1 MTAEVGV
8 ATFASMPLTL
18 SLPALARRRPSPLV
32 VDAGLAAVVALVT
45 GVAVAVQAQ
54 NEEPMQAIGYPL
66 LVVQLV
72 PLVWR
77 RRAPIVVAIVV
88 GVAAAVYGIAELPDP
103 PIMFAPLL
111 AWYSAA
117 AYRPRRVT
125 VPLALTA
132 VVVGLV
138 SMALARDSDAAD
150 VAVNLFAGA
159 MAFVVGYATRGERQR
174 AQLLVERREDA
185 ERQAVAEERVRI
197 ARDLHDVVAHH
208 LSVIAVQTEAAQS
221 VLATEP
227 ARAEKAMARVGD
239 TARVALGELRRMLGA
254 LRTDPSLVPQP
265 DLAAVGNLAD
275 TVRQTGLAVTVHVDD
290 RAAGVGGLV
299 GVAGYRVVQEALTNV
314 IKHADAR
321 HVEVTL
327 AVDGDDLRV
336 TVSDDG
342 RGAGGS
348 ARPTD
353 AHRAP
358 GLGLAGMR
366 ERVRVLGGD
375 LTTGPGPTGGFT
387 VQARLPLEG

>member
-1 MTAEVGV
+1 MTGTGGV
-8 ATFASMPLTL
+8 ATFAPMPAI
-18 SLPALARRRPSPLV
+18 SLPFVARWRPSPLV
-32 VDAGLAAVVALVT
+32 ADVALAVVVAVVT
-45 GVAVAVQAQ
+45 GVAVAVQARHD
-54 NEEPMQAIGYPL
+54 EPMAAIGYPL
-66 LVVQLV
+66 LAAQLV
-72 PLVWR
+72 PLAWR

-88 GVAAAVYGIAELPDP
+88 GLAAAAYGAAELPDP
-103 PIMFAPLL
+103 PIMFGPLL

-125 VPLALTA
+125 VPLALSA
-132 VVVGLV
+132 VVVGLA

-159 MAFVVGYATRGERQR
+159 MAWVVGDATRGERQR
-174 AQLLVERREDA
+174 SQLLAERREDA

-208 LSVIAVQTEAAQS
+208 LSVIAVQAEAAQS
-221 VLATEP
+221 VLVTQP
-227 ARAEKAMARVGD
+227 AKAEKAMASVAD
-239 TARVALGELRRMLGA
+239 TARAALGELRRMLGA

-290 RAAGVGGLV
+290 RAAAVGGLV
-299 GVAGYRVVQEALTNV
+299 GVAAYRVVQEALTNV
-314 IKHADAR
+314 LKHADAR
-321 HVEVTL
+321 HAEVTL
-327 AVDGDDLRV
+327 AVDDDVLAV
-336 TVSDDG
+336 TVADDG
-342 RGAGGS
+342 RGAGAG

-353 AHRAP
+353 ASRAP

-375 LTTGPGPTGGFT
+375 LTTGPGPSGGFT
-387 VQARLPLEG
+387 VQARLPLDG